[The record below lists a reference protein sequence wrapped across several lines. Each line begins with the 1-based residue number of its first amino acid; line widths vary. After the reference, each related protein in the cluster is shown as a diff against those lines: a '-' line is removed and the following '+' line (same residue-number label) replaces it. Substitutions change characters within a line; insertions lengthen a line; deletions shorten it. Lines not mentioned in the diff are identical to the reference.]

1 MAYVLH
7 IAMSID
13 KAVLHRDRCLEVP
26 QNITHQDHWTGVW
39 QEVIDKDGAITYW
52 MGYGAERAYEAL
64 DLSQARYKLKCV
76 LCKP

>member
-1 MAYVLH
+1 VAYVLH
-7 IAMSID
+7 TAMSID

-39 QEVIDKDGAITYW
+39 QEIIDK
-52 MGYGAERAYEAL
+52 ERAYEAL
-64 DLSQARYKLKCV
+64 DLSSARYKLKCV

>member
-7 IAMSID
+7 TAMSID

-39 QEVIDKDGAITYW
+39 QEIIDK
-52 MGYGAERAYEAL
+52 ERAYEAL
-64 DLSQARYKLKCV
+64 DLSSARDQLKCV
-76 LCKP
+76 L

>member
-7 IAMSID
+7 TAMAID

-26 QNITHQDHWTGVW
+26 TNVTHQDHWTGVW
-39 QEVIDKDGAITYW
+39 QEIMNK
-52 MGYGAERAYEAL
+52 EQAYEAL
-64 DLSQARYKLKCV
+64 DLSPAKYKIKCS